1 MLKDPQFSILTE
13 ANVVWF
19 VMRWVE
25 CSVNIIGFKG
35 CSWVKRKEK
44 EKRDNNAASCTR
56 CSLPRL
62 LLLLFA
68 VSQPTSLQMLHTLVT
83 MNTVV
88 SIFER
93 LAVRSAVHLCCAI
106 KFVKHI
112 IQWSLHIIQSTL
124 IFQDLG
130 NPQPFVKKLY
140 FTYKYLPS
148 NGLLDWIHFWLSF
161 TDQLSCSL
169 LKFDKK
175 GIMMLSQSTS
185 MDAVEKRSRHQGR
198 GWDTGTFAEG
208 LSEMRRVWE

>member
-1 MLKDPQFSILTE
+1 M
-13 ANVVWF
+13 
-19 VMRWVE
+19 
-25 CSVNIIGFKG
+25 NIIGFKG

-93 LAVRSAVHLCCAI
+93 LAVRSAVHLCCVSVI
-106 KFVKHI
+106 KFVEQI
-112 IQWSLHIIQSTL
+112 IQLSLHIIQSTL
-124 IFQDLG
+124 IFHDLG

-140 FTYKYLPS
+140 FTYEHLPS
-148 NGLLDWIHFWLSF
+148 NGLLDLIHFWVSF
-161 TDQLSCSL
+161 TDQLSWSL
-169 LKFDKK
+169 LKFDVKCTYLV
-175 GIMMLSQSTS
+175 G
-185 MDAVEKRSRHQGR
+185 A
-198 GWDTGTFAEG
+198 
-208 LSEMRRVWE
+208 RRYYRI